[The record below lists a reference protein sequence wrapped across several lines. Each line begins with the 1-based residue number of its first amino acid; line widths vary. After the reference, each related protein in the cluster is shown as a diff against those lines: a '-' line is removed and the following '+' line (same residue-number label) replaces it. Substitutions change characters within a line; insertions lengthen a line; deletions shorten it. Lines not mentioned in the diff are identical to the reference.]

1 MEGPVAPPPLLR
13 PRQAVVDCLTCPLC
27 GRLFDEA
34 TTVSECLHTFCRACI
49 YGSLQEGEDN
59 FCPRCNFSLGGVP
72 FEKLRYG
79 STAAISAI
87 DVFGADRQL
96 SDVIAKLFPEE
107 VARLRKPVPGAAAAT
122 TASGLS
128 NVEART
134 ELKANR
140 LIQSA
145 AAASSGLLPS
155 GNNGA
160 PRSEA
165 NSQGRQDVSAGPRN
179 GVCNPEDAALG
190 QAEVGPS
197 SGPVNR
203 SPGGLHASLDLGAP
217 ARRPPEN
224 SGSHAPESPPPQDPP
239 SMAPPGSHAVAGF
252 HLGFPMPGIP
262 ALRLS
267 LDPQSIL
274 QSWTSGAPVSSSTAG
289 AAVSSQ
295 QHHWPNSGAPA
306 PGPVAVNPANA
317 EPKQAITDLLVAASL
332 SSRHP
337 AAANASSQQPDRPFL
352 EEERQRRPSKES
364 AASPASEVV
373 ALTQDAA
380 MWIMLE
386 PGNSFN
392 GEADLPAV
400 SKPYLRI
407 RDPAMPVS
415 IVKKFLAAKLCLSSE
430 SELEI
435 SCREQHLIPS
445 LPLEHVRNIWFAHAL
460 APQQAAKQ
468 ATPTDGVESV
478 EQASQEVLRSLLIVL
493 TYRRQPKQRLNL
505 PTVSMSQQHQQRK

>member
-72 FEKLRYG
+72 FEKLR
-79 STAAISAI
+79 
-87 DVFGADRQL
+87 ADRQL

-122 TASGLS
+122 AASGLS
-128 NVEART
+128 TVEART
-134 ELKANR
+134 ESRANQ
-140 LIQSA
+140 LVQPE
-145 AAASSGLLPS
+145 AAASSRVLPS
-155 GNNGA
+155 GNDVA
-160 PRSEA
+160 PRSKA
-165 NSQGRQDVSAGPRN
+165 NLQGRQDVSAGPRN
-179 GVCNPEDAALG
+179 GVCSPEDAALG

-203 SPGGLHASLDLGAP
+203 SPGGLQASLDLSTP
-217 ARRPPEN
+217 ATRPPEN
-224 SGSHAPESPPPQDPP
+224 SGSHAPVPPPPQDLP

-274 QSWTSGAPVSSSTAG
+274 QSWTSGAPVSSSAAG
-289 AAVSSQ
+289 AAVSLQ
-295 QHHWPNSGAPA
+295 QHHWANSGAPA
-306 PGPVAVNPANA
+306 PGPVAVKPANA

-364 AASPASEVV
+364 AASPAVEEVV
-373 ALTQDAA
+373 VLTQDAA

-386 PGNSFN
+386 PGNSLN

-415 IVKKFLAAKLCLSSE
+415 IVKKFLAAKLSLSSE

-460 APQQAAKQ
+460 APQQAAKP
-468 ATPTDGVESV
+468 ATATDGVKSV

>member
-27 GRLFDEA
+27 GRLFNEA

-72 FEKLRYG
+72 FEKLR
-79 STAAISAI
+79 
-87 DVFGADRQL
+87 ADRQL
-96 SDVIAKLFPEE
+96 SDVIAKLFPGKL
-107 VARLRKPVPGAAAAT
+107 ARLRKPVPGAAAAT
-122 TASGLS
+122 AASGLLT
-128 NVEART
+128 VEART
-134 ELKANR
+134 ESKANQP
-140 LIQSA
+140 IQSA
-145 AAASSGLLPS
+145 AAASSGALPS
-155 GNNGA
+155 GNDGA
-160 PRSEA
+160 PKSKA
-165 NSQGRQDVSAGPRN
+165 NLQGRQDVSAGPRSGDVSAGPRN
-179 GVCNPEDAALG
+179 GVCSPEDAALG
-190 QAEVGPS
+190 QAEVGS
-197 SGPVNR
+197 SGGPVNG
-203 SPGGLHASLDLGAP
+203 SPTGLHASLDRGAP
-217 ARRPPEN
+217 ATRPQEN
-224 SGSHAPESPPPQDPP
+224 SGSHAPVPPPPQDLP
-239 SMAPPGSHAVAGF
+239 SMAPPVSHTIVGF

-262 ALRLS
+262 ALHLS

-274 QSWTSGAPVSSSTAG
+274 QSWTSGAPVSSSAAG

-295 QHHWPNSGAPA
+295 QHHWANSGAPA
-306 PGPVAVNPANA
+306 PGPVAGNSANA

-332 SSRHP
+332 SSRQP
-337 AAANASSQQPDRPFL
+337 AVANTSSQQPDRPFL
-352 EEERQRRPSKES
+352 EEERQRRPLKEL
-364 AASPASEVV
+364 AASPAGGLV

-386 PGNSFN
+386 PGNSLN

-415 IVKKFLAAKLCLSSE
+415 IVKKFLAAKLSLSSE

-445 LPLEHVRNIWFAHAL
+445 LPLEHVCNIWFAHAP
-460 APQQAAKQ
+460 APQQAAKP
-468 ATPTDGVESV
+468 ATATDGVESV

-505 PTVSMSQQHQQRK
+505 PTVSRSQQHQQWK